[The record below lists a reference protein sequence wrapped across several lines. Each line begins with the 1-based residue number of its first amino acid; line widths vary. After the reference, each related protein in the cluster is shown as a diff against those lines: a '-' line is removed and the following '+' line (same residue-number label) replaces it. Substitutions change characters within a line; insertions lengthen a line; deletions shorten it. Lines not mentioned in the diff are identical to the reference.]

1 MCVFVY
7 VCVRKRERRGE
18 REKGERGGKE
28 NERLIVNVS
37 VLFSWKQ

>member
-1 MCVFVY
+1 MCICMCLCEVE
-7 VCVRKRERRGE
+7 RERRGRE

-37 VLFSWKQ
+37 VLFN